1 MRLCTILLGLLLTV
15 GIARAETNEVRIA
28 QQTSAAFLQ
37 FNVMKHMGLI
47 EKHAAAL
54 GVPDVKVSFAV
65 FNGSDAQNQALLS
78 GAVDIASGG
87 PPGLMVLWA
96 KTFGTPQEVRGV
108 TSMVRLPWKLNTRNP
123 NVHSIR
129 DFTDADRIAMPGV
142 KMSSQAVVLQMA
154 AAKIWGDAEY
164 DRFDRLGVA
173 MSPADATAGLLS
185 GGGAF
190 NSAFTVPPFQEM
202 QLKDPAVHTVLDS
215 RDVIGDGAASLSW
228 TSKKFHDGNPLVY
241 RAVVEALKEA
251 TVFVNG
257 HTRDAVAFYAAD
269 TSAKVDGDEVLRIMT
284 QPGIAFDVTPKGQFQ
299 WADFMGRVG
308 KWKVRA
314 GSWKDLFWPEVWD
327 LEGS

>member
-1 MRLCTILLGLLLTV
+1 MRLFIALLGLLLTV
-15 GIARAETNEVRIA
+15 GVARAETNEVRIA

-37 FNVMKHMGLI
+37 FNVMKHMNLI

-78 GAVDIASGG
+78 GAVDIAAGG

-108 TSMVRLPWKLNTRNP
+108 SNIVYLPWKLNTRNP
-123 NVHSIR
+123 NIRSIR
-129 DFTDADRIAMPGV
+129 DFTDDDRIAMPGV

-164 DRFDRLGVA
+164 DRFDKLGVA

-190 NSAFTVPPFQEM
+190 NSAFTVPPFQDM
-202 QLKDPAVHTVLDS
+202 QLKDPAIHTVLDS
-215 RDVIGDGAASLSW
+215 RDVIGNAAGSLAW
-228 TSKKFHDGNPLVY
+228 TSKKFHDANPKVY

-251 TVFVNG
+251 TAFVNA
-257 HTRDAVAFYAAD
+257 HRREAVAFYAAD
-269 TSAKVDGDEVLRIMT
+269 TSAKVNVEDVVQIMS
-284 QPGIAFDVTPKGQFQ
+284 QPGITFDITPHGQLQ
-299 WADFMGRVG
+299 WATFMGRVG
-308 KWKVRA
+308 KWKVQA
-314 GSWKDLFWPEVWD
+314 TSWKDLFWQEIWD
-327 LEGS
+327 LDGS